1 MTRKTRSEKRVGKT
15 EDQLG
20 LPHARMISDGA
31 VAEVRAIIKADQDL
45 EQLRKVAETVPDSII
60 RAYRKAIRARVAL
73 NANVNIR
80 DVDGWI
86 YGVISELA
94 QLYPDLNKLPK
105 EEFGYS
111 ANPDPDLDIEVE
123 VSGMPKPK
131 HTRMTTLKVESRG
144 RAKFESGPLL

>member
-1 MTRKTRSEKRVGKT
+1 MKN
-15 EDQLG
+15 QLG

-45 EQLRKVAETVPDSII
+45 EQLRKVAETVPDGII

-123 VSGMPKPK
+123 VSGMPKSK

-144 RAKFESGPLL
+144 RAWNALP

>member
-1 MTRKTRSEKRVGKT
+1 MV
-15 EDQLG
+15 L
-20 LPHARMISDGA
+20 LISNH
-31 VAEVRAIIKADQDL
+31 QFL
-45 EQLRKVAETVPDSII
+45 C
-60 RAYRKAIRARVAL
+60 
-73 NANVNIR
+73 
-80 DVDGWI
+80 
-86 YGVISELA
+86 VISELA

-144 RAKFESGPLL
+144 RAWNALP

>member
-1 MTRKTRSEKRVGKT
+1 MNK
-15 EDQLG
+15 
-20 LPHARMISDGA
+20 
-31 VAEVRAIIKADQDL
+31 
-45 EQLRKVAETVPDSII
+45 EQLDGKRINEFKKGVKNLLKEKEIPDGII

-144 RAKFESGPLL
+144 RAWNALP

>member
-1 MTRKTRSEKRVGKT
+1 MTDKI
-15 EDQLG
+15 
-20 LPHARMISDGA
+20 PDG
-31 VAEVRAIIKADQDL
+31 
-45 EQLRKVAETVPDSII
+45 II
-60 RAYRKAIRARVAL
+60 RAWRKTIRAQDEIDHL
-73 NANVNIR
+73 NYHHVNE
-80 DVDGWI
+80 WLE
-86 YGVISELA
+86 GVLWELA

-144 RAKFESGPLL
+144 RAWNALP

>member
-1 MTRKTRSEKRVGKT
+1 MTDKI
-15 EDQLG
+15 
-20 LPHARMISDGA
+20 PDG
-31 VAEVRAIIKADQDL
+31 
-45 EQLRKVAETVPDSII
+45 II

-105 EEFGYS
+105 EE
-111 ANPDPDLDIEVE
+111 
-123 VSGMPKPK
+123 
-131 HTRMTTLKVESRG
+131 
-144 RAKFESGPLL
+144 